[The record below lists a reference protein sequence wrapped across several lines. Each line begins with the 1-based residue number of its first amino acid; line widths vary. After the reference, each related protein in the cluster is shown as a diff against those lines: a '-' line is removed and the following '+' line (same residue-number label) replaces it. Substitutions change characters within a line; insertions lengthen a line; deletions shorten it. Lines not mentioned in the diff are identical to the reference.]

1 MEESSAPHK
10 HAFYETPWGVLL
22 LAFGALTLLI
32 LFYLVFQVI
41 LQFKKVGIEELAH
54 QYRARF
60 TQGGRISPV
69 KPREAMAL
77 TVADDP
83 SFGPKSAPL
92 EIIEFADYEC
102 PFSRDFSFG
111 LRELMVKYPQRFQFI
126 IRDFPLNEIH
136 PRAFRAAEA
145 ANCAGDQE
153 KYWQMHDKI
162 FQNQDRL
169 SDLDLKLY
177 AVQVGL
183 DMSRFNVCFDGRIHR
198 EEIEIDAADGQ
209 AAGVVG
215 TPTFFINGVKVE
227 GAIPKEVLE
236 KIILSAK

>member
-1 MEESSAPHK
+1 MEESSVQHK
-10 HAFYETPWGVLL
+10 HRFYETPWGVLF
-22 LAFGALTLLI
+22 LALGAFTLLV
-32 LFYLVFQVI
+32 LFYLAFQVFR
-41 LQFKKVGIEELAH
+41 QFQKVGIAELAN
-54 QYRARF
+54 QNQARF
-60 TQGGRISPV
+60 TQGRKAAPPA
-69 KPREAMAL
+69 PRETLAL
-77 TVADDP
+77 TVTDDP
-83 SFGPKSAPL
+83 SFGQKEASL
-92 EIIEFADYEC
+92 QIIEFADYEC

-111 LRELMVKYPQRFQFI
+111 LRELMAQYPQRFHFI

-177 AVQVGL
+177 ALQTGL
-183 DMSRFNVCFDGRIHR
+183 DMSVFNACFDGRIHR

-209 AAGVVG
+209 AAGVIG

-227 GAIPKEVLE
+227 GAIPKEILE